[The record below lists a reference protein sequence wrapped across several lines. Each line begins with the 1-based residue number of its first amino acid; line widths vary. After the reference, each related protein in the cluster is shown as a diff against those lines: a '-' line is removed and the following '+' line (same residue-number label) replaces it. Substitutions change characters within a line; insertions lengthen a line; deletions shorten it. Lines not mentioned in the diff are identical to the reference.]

1 MTMTIKSFKEHAE
14 INENPIGGLAA
25 LGYGAYKTYKVAKK
39 AIPVVKNYM
48 AKKSNTYSYAVPVG
62 AVPTVNRASEI
73 IGRAADKVGAIPD
86 NIHKQ
91 LKNPFKNRKPKP
103 NTAYSPVKPSA
114 KGQAEGVKLDEKMPP
129 EAHVA
134 RSKKNPD
141 MFCVFDKDGKE
152 VKLFKDKKDA
162 EAYAVKNHDQLMG
175 EAGLWANIHKKR
187 ERIKRGSGETM
198 RKKGD
203 KGAPKSLDV
212 GEGFASDAQRRAA
225 FASGYKA
232 KGKKEPGDKG
242 YPKTLDIEAKE
253 DFDGVKNAV
262 KRAYTN
268 ISNRGIHYSKGRIKT
283 YNRNPKPAG
292 TPSTASKY
300 SPAKGTS
307 RAENIEGF
315 ASDAQRR
322 AVFASGYKA
331 KGKKEGAMSRIDYQT
346 KSGEKST
353 GLSTFKKKP
362 VSSDYKPY
370 PKPGK
375 KPLYGD
381 KVDEISRYDLGKKII
396 STMGTKAPT
405 MLTKHDDEKKK
416 VKTDLERLRK
426 ALGPDHSMNKARA

>member
-1 MTMTIKSFKEHAE
+1 MTIKSFKEHAE
-14 INENPIGGLAA
+14 INENPFAA
-25 LGYGAYKTYKVAKK
+25 AAAIGYGAYKAYKVAKK
-39 AIPVVKNYM
+39 VAPVVKNYINRK
-48 AKKSNTYSYAVPVG
+48 ANSYGQTAVISSPLV
-62 AVPTVNRASEI
+62 VPTVAK
-73 IGRAADKVGAIPD
+73 IGGTGDKATAIPD
-86 NIHKQ
+86 KMKSA
-91 LKNPFKNRKPKP
+91 LKNPFKNRKPKT

-114 KGQAEGVKLDEKMPP
+114 KGQAEEVQLDEKMPP

-232 KGKKEPGDKG
+232 KGKKE
-242 YPKTLDIEAKE
+242 
-253 DFDGVKNAV
+253 
-262 KRAYTN
+262 
-268 ISNRGIHYSKGRIKT
+268 
-283 YNRNPKPAG
+283 
-292 TPSTASKY
+292 
-300 SPAKGTS
+300 
-307 RAENIEGF
+307 
-315 ASDAQRR
+315 
-322 AVFASGYKA
+322 
-331 KGKKEGAMSRIDYQT
+331 GAMSRIDYQT

>member
-1 MTMTIKSFKEHAE
+1 MTIKSFKEHAE

-114 KGQAEGVKLDEKMPP
+114 KGQAEEVQLDEKMPP

-162 EAYAVKNHDQLMG
+162 EAYAVKNHDELMG
-175 EAGLWANIHKKR
+175 ESLWANMHARRKAGKPKK
-187 ERIKRGSGETM
+187 K
-198 RKKGD
+198 
-203 KGAPKSLDV
+203 
-212 GEGFASDAQRRAA
+212 
-225 FASGYKA
+225 
-232 KGKKEPGDKG
+232 PGDKG

>member
-1 MTMTIKSFKEHAE
+1 MTMMTIKSFKEHAE
-14 INENPIGGLAA
+14 INENPAGGLAA
-25 LGYGAYKTYKVAKK
+25 IGYGAYKAYKVAKK

-62 AVPTVNRASEI
+62 AVPTVNRGSEI

-86 NIHKQ
+86 KIQKKFTNTI
-91 LKNPFKNRKPKP
+91 KNRKPKP
-103 NTAYSPVKPSA
+103 STAYSPVKPSA
-114 KGQAEGVKLDEKMPP
+114 KGQAEEVQLDEKMPP

-232 KGKKEPGDKG
+232 KGKKE
-242 YPKTLDIEAKE
+242 
-253 DFDGVKNAV
+253 
-262 KRAYTN
+262 
-268 ISNRGIHYSKGRIKT
+268 
-283 YNRNPKPAG
+283 
-292 TPSTASKY
+292 
-300 SPAKGTS
+300 
-307 RAENIEGF
+307 
-315 ASDAQRR
+315 
-322 AVFASGYKA
+322 
-331 KGKKEGAMSRIDYQT
+331 GAMSRIDYQT
-346 KSGEKST
+346 KSGKKGT

>member
-1 MTMTIKSFKEHAE
+1 MTIKSFKEHAE
-14 INENPIGGLAA
+14 INENPLKPLLQPAFDVVKPI
-25 LGYGAYKTYKVAKK
+25 
-39 AIPVVKNYM
+39 VKNYV
-48 AKKSNTYSYAVPVG
+48 KKTVVPYVKKTAVPYVKDKAPGFSRFVVRNSDKAG
-62 AVPTVNRASEI
+62 AALSGMYGYSKARAGELKKAFTTKP
-73 IGRAADKVGAIPD
+73 GRRSTT
-86 NIHKQ
+86 NM
-91 LKNPFKNRKPKP
+91 NP

-114 KGQAEGVKLDEKMPP
+114 KGQAEEVQLDEKMPP

-232 KGKKEPGDKG
+232 KGKKE
-242 YPKTLDIEAKE
+242 
-253 DFDGVKNAV
+253 
-262 KRAYTN
+262 
-268 ISNRGIHYSKGRIKT
+268 
-283 YNRNPKPAG
+283 
-292 TPSTASKY
+292 
-300 SPAKGTS
+300 
-307 RAENIEGF
+307 
-315 ASDAQRR
+315 
-322 AVFASGYKA
+322 
-331 KGKKEGAMSRIDYQT
+331 GAMSRIDYQT

-416 VKTDLERLRK
+416 VKTDLEGLRK